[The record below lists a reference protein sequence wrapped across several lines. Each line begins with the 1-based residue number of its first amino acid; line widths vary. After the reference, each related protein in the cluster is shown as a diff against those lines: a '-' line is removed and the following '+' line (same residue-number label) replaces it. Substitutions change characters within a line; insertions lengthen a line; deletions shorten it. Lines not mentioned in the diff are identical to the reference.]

1 MSKLWSGQGDALY
14 GCVTGV
20 GREMLSGCVTGVG
33 RGMFSVG
40 VSLGWTWECSLW
52 CVTGGQ
58 GDALCGCVPRNK
70 VRHSGTNSGL
80 VR

>member
-20 GREMLSGCVTGVG
+20 GREMLSGCVTG
-33 RGMFSVG
+33 
-40 VSLGWTWECSLW
+40 
-52 CVTGGQ
+52 GQ

-70 VRHSGTNSGL
+70 VRHSGPNSGL